1 MPKEDQVK
9 LQGVWLQPSSKRY
22 YLYSA
27 LASGVLGFVNDQ
39 NEGSVG
45 LEAKYDDTL
54 TGTAGYT
61 VSARNA
67 AGTEL
72 MYNYEQIFDA
82 ETGTVW
88 C

>member
-1 MPKEDQVK
+1 MI
-9 LQGVWLQPSSKRY
+9 
-22 YLYSA
+22 
-27 LASGVLGFVNDQ
+27 GFVNGDGI
-39 NEGSVG
+39 GSVG

-67 AGTEL
+67 SGSSPFRPTSNITMLRPATAL
-72 MYNYEQIFDA
+72 
-82 ETGTVW
+82 